1 MLDSKYITF
10 IKVCETENF
19 TSAAFN
25 LGLTQPAVSQHI
37 KQLEE
42 EFGVKLFYRDNKRLI
57 LTNSGEV
64 LLKYCKRMQNLEN
77 DLARKIEDSKKGTN
91 TLTIGITHTSES
103 TITPEIL
110 AEYSSKSNGTY
121 IRIISDSIKNLYDKL
136 SNYQIDLAIIEGK
149 NNNAKYT
156 SVLLDTD
163 SILAIVSKDNPLSK
177 KNVISIEELKK
188 EKIILRNLES
198 GTTTLFTSALNK
210 NDLSLEDLNVFLEL
224 DNVATIKDLVKKNMG
239 ISILS
244 KSACLDELKSN
255 SLVALPIEN
264 TNMVREIN
272 LVYIKGNVQKD
283 ILDDIISIYRKRITK

>member
-110 AEYSSKSNGTY
+110 AEYSSKNNGTY

-188 EKIILRNLES
+188 EKIILRNLDS